1 MFLDRLLKPRPAKAA
16 GAKLYASAVGQ
27 ARSAAFY
34 RDFGVR
40 DSMEGRF
47 ELFSLHVIFLIERL
61 KGQGEAAAETSQAVF
76 DSYVKGLDDAFREI
90 GVADTSVGKKMKK
103 LAGAFYGRLKA
114 YDEAVASLPEN
125 TALIDFLART
135 AFEERGEGDV
145 AALAAYVV
153 ATRGMLADQSLDA
166 LLQGDVTWPN
176 P

>member
-135 AFEERGEGDV
+135 AFEERAEGDV
-145 AALAAYVV
+145 AALAAYV
-153 ATRGMLADQSLDA
+153 ASARGMLADQSLDA

>member
-16 GAKLYASAVGQ
+16 GAKLYACAVGQ
-27 ARSAAFY
+27 ARSAGFY

-61 KGQGEAAAETSQAVF
+61 KGQGDAAAETSQAVF
-76 DSYVKGLDDAFREI
+76 DAYVKGLDDAFREI

-114 YDEAVASLPEN
+114 YDEAVASPDRAAVSE
-125 TALIDFLART
+125 FLART

-145 AALAAYVV
+145 AALAAYV
-153 ATRGMLADQSLDA
+153 AKTREALAEQPLEA

>member
-1 MFLDRLLKPRPAKAA
+1 MFLDRWLKPRPAKAA
-16 GAKLYASAVGQ
+16 GAKLYAGAVAQ
-27 ARSAAFY
+27 ARSATFY

-90 GVADTSVGKKMKK
+90 GVSDTAVGKKMKK

-114 YDEAVASLPEN
+114 YDEAIATLPDMAGV
-125 TALIDFLART
+125 TGFLART
-135 AFEERGEGDV
+135 AFEERGEGDI
-145 AALAAYVV
+145 AALDAYVIK
-153 ATRGMLADQSLDA
+153 TREALAEQPLES

>member
-1 MFLDRLLKPRPAKAA
+1 MFLDRWLKPRPAKAA
-16 GAKLYASAVGQ
+16 GAKLYASAVAQ
-27 ARSAAFY
+27 ARSPVFY
-34 RDFGVR
+34 RDLGVR

-61 KGQGEAAAETSQAVF
+61 KAQGETAAEVSQAVF

-90 GVADTSVGKKMKK
+90 GVADTSVGKQMKK
-103 LAGAFYGRLKA
+103 LAGAFYGRLKT
-114 YDEAVASLPEN
+114 YDESVASLPDA
-125 TALIDFLART
+125 TALGDFLART

-145 AALAAYVV
+145 AALSAYVIN
-153 ATRGMLADQSLDA
+153 TRGALANQPLET

>member
-1 MFLDRLLKPRPAKAA
+1 MFLDRWLKPRPAKAA
-16 GAKLYASAVGQ
+16 GAKLYASAVAQ
-27 ARSAAFY
+27 ARSPVFY

-61 KGQGEAAAETSQAVF
+61 RGHGEAAAEVSQAVF

-103 LAGAFYGRLKA
+103 LAGAFYGRLKT
-114 YDEAVASLPEN
+114 YDEAVASLPDA
-125 TALIDFLART
+125 TSLSDFLART

-145 AALAAYVV
+145 AALSAYVIK
-153 ATRGMLADQSLDA
+153 TRKALADQSLEA

>member
-1 MFLDRLLKPRPAKAA
+1 MFLDRWLKPRPAKAA
-16 GAKLYASAVGQ
+16 GAKLYASAVAQ
-27 ARSAAFY
+27 ARSPAFY

-47 ELFSLHVIFLIERL
+47 ELFSLHVILLIERL
-61 KGQGEAAAETSQAVF
+61 KGQGEPAAETSQAVF

-103 LAGAFYGRLKA
+103 LAGAFYGRLKT
-114 YDEAVASLPEN
+114 YDEAVAGLPDD
-125 TALIDFLART
+125 TAVRDFLART

-145 AALAAYVV
+145 IALSAYLIKARQALA
-153 ATRGMLADQSLDA
+153 GQPLDG

>member
-1 MFLDRLLKPRPAKAA
+1 MFLDRWLKPRPAKVA
-16 GAKLYASAVGQ
+16 GGKLYASAVAQ
-27 ARSAAFY
+27 ARSPAFY

-61 KGQGEAAAETSQAVF
+61 KGQGESAADTSQAVF

-90 GVADTSVGKKMKK
+90 GVSDTAVGKKMKK

-114 YDEAVASLPEN
+114 YDDAVASLPDS
-125 TALIDFLART
+125 TATGEFLART
-135 AFEERGEGDV
+135 AFEERGEGGV
-145 AALAAYVV
+145 AALTAYVIK
-153 ATRGMLADQSLDA
+153 TRKALAEQSLDA
-166 LLQGDVTWPN
+166 LLQGDVTWSN

>member
-1 MFLDRLLKPRPAKAA
+1 MFLDRWLKPRPAKAA
-16 GAKLYASAVGQ
+16 GAKLYACAVAQ
-27 ARSAAFY
+27 ARSPALY

-47 ELFSLHVIFLIERL
+47 ELFSLHVILLIERL

-90 GVADTSVGKKMKK
+90 GVSDTSVGKKMKK

-114 YDEAVASLPEN
+114 YDEAVVSLPDESA
-125 TALIDFLART
+125 TRDFLART

-145 AALAAYVV
+145 AALTAYLIKTRAA
-153 ATRGMLADQSLDA
+153 LASQPLDA

>member
-1 MFLDRLLKPRPAKAA
+1 MFLDRWLKPRPAKAA
-16 GAKLYASAVGQ
+16 GAKLYAGAVGQ

-61 KGQGEAAAETSQAVF
+61 KAQGDEAAETSQAVF
-76 DSYVKGLDDAFREI
+76 DSYVKGLDDAFRQI
-90 GVADTSVGKKMKK
+90 GVSDTSVGKKMKK

-114 YDEAVASLPEN
+114 YDDAIATLPDDA
-125 TALIDFLART
+125 ALSGFLARN

-145 AALAAYVV
+145 AALTAYVIK
-153 ATRGMLADQSLDA
+153 TRTALAEQPLET
-166 LLQGDVTWPN
+166 LLQGDVTWPT

>member
-1 MFLDRLLKPRPAKAA
+1 MFLDRWLKPRPAKAA
-16 GAKLYASAVGQ
+16 GAKLYAGAVAQ
-27 ARSAAFY
+27 ARSATFY

-61 KGQGEAAAETSQAVF
+61 KGQGDAAAETSQAVF

-90 GVADTSVGKKMKK
+90 GVSETAVGKKMKK

-114 YDEAVASLPEN
+114 YDEAVATLPDLAGM
-125 TALIDFLART
+125 TGFLART
-135 AFEERGEGDV
+135 AFEERGEGDI
-145 AALAAYVV
+145 AALAAYVIK
-153 ATRGMLADQSLDA
+153 TREALAEQPLES

>member
-1 MFLDRLLKPRPAKAA
+1 MFLDRWLKPRPAKAA
-16 GAKLYASAVGQ
+16 GAKLYASAVKQ
-27 ARSAAFY
+27 ARSPVFY

-61 KGQGEAAAETSQAVF
+61 KGGGDAAAETSQAVF

-90 GVADTSVGKKMKK
+90 GVADTAVGKKMKK
-103 LAGAFYGRLKA
+103 LAGAFYGRLKT
-114 YDEAVASLPEN
+114 YDEAVASLPDD
-125 TALIDFLART
+125 AAARDFLART

-145 AALAAYVV
+145 AALSAYVTK
-153 ATRGMLADQSLDA
+153 TRQALAVQPLET

>member
-1 MFLDRLLKPRPAKAA
+1 MFLDRWLKPRPAKAA
-16 GAKLYASAVGQ
+16 GAKLYAGAVGQ

-114 YDEAVASLPEN
+114 YDEAVATLPD
-125 TALIDFLART
+125 TAGVTGFLSRN

-145 AALAAYVV
+145 AALTAYVIK
-153 ATRGMLADQSLDA
+153 TREALAEQPVEA

>member
-27 ARSAAFY
+27 ARSATFY

-114 YDEAVASLPEN
+114 YDEAVASLPD
-125 TALIDFLART
+125 TAALNDFLART

-145 AALAAYVV
+145 TALSAYVV

>member
-1 MFLDRLLKPRPAKAA
+1 MFLDRWLKPRPAKAA
-16 GAKLYASAVGQ
+16 GAKLYAGAVGQ
-27 ARSAAFY
+27 ARSATFY

-114 YDEAVASLPEN
+114 YDEAAAGLPD
-125 TALIDFLART
+125 TAGVTDFLART
-135 AFEERGEGDV
+135 AFEGRGEGDV
-145 AALAAYVV
+145 AALTAYVIK
-153 ATRGMLADQSLDA
+153 TRAALAEQPLDA

>member
-1 MFLDRLLKPRPAKAA
+1 MFLDRWLKPRPAKAA
-16 GAKLYASAVGQ
+16 GAKLYAGAVAQ
-27 ARSAAFY
+27 ARSAVFY

-47 ELFSLHVIFLIERL
+47 ELFSLHVILLIERL

-90 GVADTSVGKKMKK
+90 GVSDTAVGKKMKK

-114 YDEAVASLPEN
+114 YDEAVASLPE
-125 TALIDFLART
+125 TAGVIEFLSRT
-135 AFEERGEGDV
+135 AFEERGEGDTI
-145 AALAAYVV
+145 ALASYVIN
-153 ATRGMLADQSLDA
+153 TRKALAEQPLDA
-166 LLQGDVTWPN
+166 VLQGDATWPN

>member
-1 MFLDRLLKPRPAKAA
+1 MFLDRWLKPRPAKAA
-16 GAKLYASAVGQ
+16 GAKLYASAVAQ

-34 RDFGVR
+34 RDIGVR

-90 GVADTSVGKKMKK
+90 GVSDTAVGKKMKK

-114 YDEAVASLPEN
+114 YDDAVASLPDQAATSE
-125 TALIDFLART
+125 FLTRN

-145 AALAAYVV
+145 AALTAYVIK
-153 ATRGMLADQSLDA
+153 TRAALADQPLDA
-166 LLQGDVTWPN
+166 VLQGDVTWPN

>member
-1 MFLDRLLKPRPAKAA
+1 MFLDRWLKPRPAKAA
-16 GAKLYASAVGQ
+16 GAKLYAGAVAQ

-90 GVADTSVGKKMKK
+90 GVSDTAVGKKMKK

-114 YDEAVASLPEN
+114 YDEAVAAGTVS
-125 TALIDFLART
+125 DFLART

-145 AALAAYVV
+145 AALDAYVNK
-153 ATRGMLADQSLDA
+153 TRAALAEQSLDA

>member
-1 MFLDRLLKPRPAKAA
+1 MFLDRWLKPRPAKAA
-16 GAKLYASAVGQ
+16 GAKLYASAVAQ
-27 ARSAAFY
+27 ARSAIFY

-40 DSMEGRF
+40 DSLEGRF

-61 KGQGEAAAETSQAVF
+61 KGQGDAAAETSQAVF

-90 GVADTSVGKKMKK
+90 GVSDTAVGKKMKK

-114 YDEAVASLPEN
+114 YDEAVATLPELAGV
-125 TALIDFLART
+125 TDFLART
-135 AFEERGEGDV
+135 VFEERGEGDLSALSSYV
-145 AALAAYVV
+145 IKTREALAEQPLE
-153 ATRGMLADQSLDA
+153 G